1 MPVMKGSIFGN
12 FPKIQL
18 KQSLNFNTLSAF
30 EQNLLQFLE
39 DDAEKEQAAASTA
52 AGKVNNFYQ
61 KNLIW
66 KSRNSYNIFLSPKKF
81 LVT

>member
-1 MPVMKGSIFGN
+1 MKGSIFGN

-52 AGKVNNFYQ
+52 AGKVNYFD
-61 KNLIW
+61 
-66 KSRNSYNIFLSPKKF
+66 
-81 LVT
+81 